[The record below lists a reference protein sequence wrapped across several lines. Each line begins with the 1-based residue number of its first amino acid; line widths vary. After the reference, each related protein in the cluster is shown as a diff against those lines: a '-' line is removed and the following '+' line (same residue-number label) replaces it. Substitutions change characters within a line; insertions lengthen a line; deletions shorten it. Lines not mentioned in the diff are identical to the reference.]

1 MDQTPRRSQ
10 RFLNLVR
17 TLSLL
22 VVQLAQL
29 ASLICFEIGA
39 PCTKSSGLNKETWV
53 PSTGISLIPGPIPV
67 GTASNPLANRK
78 AAFCYCKMPW
88 QLRRPGFPL
97 STSRAK
103 EERQVFGM
111 DRSLGR
117 IQPAGE
123 RPRLQLDGATL
134 GQLVRAHGEPR
145 SSRPAIPLPAPI
157 LLFLLPSRNPAAA
170 SRPSSQPPHPRAAT
184 WDPIPSATASKCHP
198 PSTKSAK
205 TLGWPLLSV
214 LLLPQPVMDPQT
226 DVLGRSGNLTRQRSM
241 GWRRRDDDDRQ
252 FDL

>member
-1 MDQTPRRSQ
+1 
-10 RFLNLVR
+10 
-17 TLSLL
+17 
-22 VVQLAQL
+22 
-29 ASLICFEIGA
+29 
-39 PCTKSSGLNKETWV
+39 
-53 PSTGISLIPGPIPV
+53 
-67 GTASNPLANRK
+67 
-78 AAFCYCKMPW
+78 MPW

-145 SSRPAIPLPAPI
+145 SSRPAIPQSAPI
-157 LLFLLPSRNPAAA
+157 PLFLFPSRNPAAA
-170 SRPSSQPPHPRAAT
+170 SRPNSQTPHPRAAT

-198 PSTKSAK
+198 TSTRSAK
-205 TLGWPLLSV
+205 SLAWPLLSV
-214 LLLPQPVMDPQT
+214 LLLPELVMDPQI
-226 DVLGRSGNLTRQRSM
+226 DGLGRSGNLTRQRSV
-241 GWRRRDDDDRQ
+241 GWRRRDDDSRRQ